1 MACPAGGCLLLIRH
15 DVPVLSLSDAVRAQT
30 TSAVVRAD
38 VPGASLGAAARNL
51 VLSGLGNLVG
61 GGVFVAGAYLLA
73 SRVDDAAAQAL
84 AQRTGR

>member
-1 MACPAGGCLLLIRH
+1 MPG
-15 DVPVLSLSDAVRAQT
+15 VL
-30 TSAVVRAD
+30 
-38 VPGASLGAAARNL
+38 GASLGAAARNL
-51 VLSGLGNLVG
+51 ALSGLGNLVG